1 LRGGVVVKLDQLSVQ
16 EFIAELSS
24 GNPTPGGGS
33 VAALCGA
40 LGAALSTMV
49 ANLTVG
55 REKYEQTRESME
67 QVRMTAATL
76 STRFLALMQEDSDTY
91 QKVMAAFKLPRE
103 TDGQK
108 ASRQAAIEE
117 AMKKAAA
124 VPLETLRASEE
135 LIRVA
140 RDAVRGGNP
149 NAITD
154 AAAAVQLANTTAVVA
169 SYNVQINISRIKDQA
184 FVAKCE
190 KEVTEIL
197 KRQEALISDV
207 DGSANVYLV

>member
-1 LRGGVVVKLDQLSVQ
+1 MKLDQLSVR
-16 EFIAELSS
+16 EFITELSS

-40 LGAALSTMV
+40 LGAALSAMV
-49 ANLTVG
+49 ANLTVD
-55 REKYEQTRESME
+55 REKYEQTWKSME
-67 QVRMTAATL
+67 EVKKAAGDL
-76 STRFLALMQEDSDTY
+76 SARFLELMQEDSDTY
-91 QKVMAAFKLPRE
+91 QKVITAFQLPTE
-103 TDGQK
+103 TDDQK
-108 ASRQAAIEE
+108 TSRQAAIEE

-140 RDAVRGGNP
+140 RDAMRGGNP

-197 KRQEALISDV
+197 NRQEALISDM
-207 DGSANVYLV
+207 DGSANIYLK

>member
-1 LRGGVVVKLDQLSVQ
+1 MKLDKLSVR
-16 EFIAELSS
+16 EFIGELSS

-40 LGAALSTMV
+40 LAAALSTMV
-49 ANLTVG
+49 ANLTVD
-55 REKYEQTRESME
+55 REKYGQTRKSME
-67 QVRMTAATL
+67 EVRMTAATL

-140 RDAVRGGNP
+140 REAVRGGNP

-197 KRQEALISDV
+197 KRQEALISDL
-207 DGSANVYLV
+207 DGSANVYLA

>member
-1 LRGGVVVKLDQLSVQ
+1 MKLDQLSVR
-16 EFIAELSS
+16 EFITELSS

-40 LGAALSTMV
+40 LGAALSAMV
-49 ANLTVG
+49 ASLTVE
-55 REKYEQTRESME
+55 REKYEQTWKSME
-67 QVRMTAATL
+67 EVKKEAANL
-76 STRFLALMQEDSDTY
+76 SARFLELMQEDSDTY
-91 QKVMAAFKLPRE
+91 QKVMEAFELPRE
-103 TDGQK
+103 TDDQQ

-117 AMKKAAA
+117 AMKKAAT
-124 VPLETLRASEE
+124 VPLETLRASER
-135 LIRVA
+135 LIRAA
-140 RDAVRGGNP
+140 RKAVQGGNP

-154 AAAAVQLANTTAVVA
+154 AGAAVQLANATAVVA

-197 KRQEALISDV
+197 KRQETLISDV
-207 DGSANVYLV
+207 DASANIYLK

>member
-1 LRGGVVVKLDQLSVQ
+1 MKLEQLSVR
-16 EFIAELSS
+16 EFITELSS

-40 LGAALSTMV
+40 LGAALSAMV
-49 ANLTVG
+49 ANLTVE
-55 REKYEQTRESME
+55 REKYEQTWNSMDE
-67 QVRMTAATL
+67 VKKTAANL
-76 STRFLALMQEDSDTY
+76 SARFLELMQEDSDTY
-91 QKVMAAFKLPRE
+91 QKVITAFELPKE
-103 TDGQK
+103 TDDQN
-108 ASRQAAIEE
+108 ASRQEAIEE

-124 VPLETLRASEE
+124 VPLDTLRASEE
-135 LIRVA
+135 LIRA
-140 RDAVRGGNP
+140 AGDAVRGGNP

-184 FVAKCE
+184 FVERCE

-197 KRQEALISDV
+197 KRQDALISDV
-207 DGSANVYLV
+207 DGNTNIYLK

>member
-1 LRGGVVVKLDQLSVQ
+1 VKLDQLSVL

-40 LGAALSTMV
+40 LGAALSAMV
-49 ANLTVG
+49 ANLTVE
-55 REKYEQTRESME
+55 REKYEQTWKSME
-67 QVRMTAATL
+67 EVKKAAGDL
-76 STRFLALMQEDSDTY
+76 SARFLELMQEDSDTY
-91 QKVMAAFKLPRE
+91 QKVITAFELPKE
-103 TDGQK
+103 TDDQN
-108 ASRQAAIEE
+108 ASRQADIEE
-117 AMKKAAA
+117 TMKKAAL

-135 LIRVA
+135 LIRAA

-207 DGSANVYLV
+207 DGNTNIYLK

>member
-1 LRGGVVVKLDQLSVQ
+1 VKLEQLSVR
-16 EFIAELSS
+16 EFITELSS

-40 LGAALSTMV
+40 LGAALSAMV
-49 ANLTVG
+49 ANLTVE
-55 REKYEQTRESME
+55 REKYEQTWNSMDE
-67 QVRMTAATL
+67 VKKTAANL
-76 STRFLALMQEDSDTY
+76 SARFLELMQEDSDTY
-91 QKVMAAFKLPRE
+91 QKVITAFELPKE
-103 TDGQK
+103 TDDQN
-108 ASRQAAIEE
+108 ASRQEAIEE

-124 VPLETLRASEE
+124 VPLDTLRASEE
-135 LIRVA
+135 LIRA
-140 RDAVRGGNP
+140 AGDAVRGGNP

-184 FVAKCE
+184 FVERCE

-197 KRQEALISDV
+197 KRQDALISDV
-207 DGSANVYLV
+207 DGNTNIYLA